1 MKFKR
6 MWDTIET
13 HCGEPIRIIT
23 GGSGLSNIPGN
34 SVYEQ
39 MCWIRENDDQI
50 RMLMLKEPRAYPP
63 VCADLIVPPKHP
75 DADIGFIILE
85 QCSYPMVSGG
95 NVGCV
100 VTAILETG
108 MLPMKEPYTDLVL
121 EAPGGLI
128 KVRAEC
134 SCNKVTGV
142 TFTNVPC
149 IAPYLDA
156 KINVPGIGDVIVD
169 VAYGGMWYVHAD
181 IGQFKNIDLK
191 PEYAKQL
198 GELSARLILA
208 AQEQLPV
215 KHPELDRP
223 EDNKVIISFLTKA
236 LDSNKPSRHCVN
248 AVGMLS
254 FPEEL
259 SWDKP
264 ETLSCTLA
272 RDACGSGGS
281 AMMAI
286 EYFKRNLGLNEDYIN
301 ESMLGIKNTLRVI
314 NTTKVGEYD
323 AIIPNLTMQAW
334 ITGFSKW
341 ILDESDPFT
350 QGYQMG
356 DIW

>member
-1 MKFKR
+1 MKFLK
-6 MWDTIET
+6 MYDAIDM
-13 HCGEPIRIIT
+13 HCGEPIRVIT
-23 GGSGLSNIPGN
+23 GGSGLATIPGN

-39 MCWIRENDDQI
+39 MCWVREHNDDI
-50 RMLMLKEPRAYPP
+50 RKLMINEPRGYPP
-63 VCADLIVPPKHP
+63 VCVDLIVPPKHP
-75 DADIGFIILE
+75 DADIGFIIME
-85 QCSYPMVSGG
+85 PCSYPMVSGG

-100 VTAILETG
+100 VTAVLETG
-108 MLPMKEPYTDLVL
+108 ILPMKQPYTDLVL

-128 KVRAEC
+128 RVRAACTET
-134 SCNKVTGV
+134 KVTGV

-149 IAPYLDA
+149 IAPYLDT
-156 KINVPGIGDVIVD
+156 KIQVPGIGEVVVD
-169 VAYGGMWYVHAD
+169 VAFGGMWYVHAD
-181 IGQFKNIDLK
+181 IGQFEGIDLEPK
-191 PEYAKQL
+191 YAKKL

-215 KHPELDRP
+215 KHPNLEDP

-236 LDSNKPSRHCVN
+236 LDEKTPSRHCVN

-254 FPEEL
+254 FPDEL
-259 SWDKP
+259 SWDRP

-286 EYFKRNLGLNEDYIN
+286 EYFKGNLGLHEEYIN
-301 ESMLGIKNTLRVI
+301 ESMLGISNTLEI
-314 NTTKVGEYD
+314 IEKTKLGNQD

-334 ITGFSKW
+334 ITGFSKYV
-341 ILDESDPFT
+341 LDETDPFPE
-350 QGYQMG
+350 GYQMG